1 MPLCKVYQVEFQ
13 TIIKILLKSSLMD
26 RIKRISALLDG
37 WNRLFVHQRVR
48 EDLEDGLC
56 ISLIC
61 YVILIGIDETSAF
74 NPLDRAQY
82 KKRLGLLIRNGFDE

>member
-1 MPLCKVYQVEFQ
+1 M
-13 TIIKILLKSSLMD
+13 
-26 RIKRISALLDG
+26 
-37 WNRLFVHQRVR
+37 R

-82 KKRLGLLIRNGFDE
+82 KKRLGLLIHNGFDE